1 MLRARRSRLAAR
13 AGHVSPSARASP
25 DDPLFPR
32 SSRVATCQPHRP
44 DHHAP
49 TNCQR
54 ASLVAY
60 TATRSARSVQP
71 YHPSGIVSAC
81 AASARASLPVVPA
94 LRHKTLASRYR
105 SVFRVTCAL
114 PVSTAKPQCL
124 ALLAVP
130 TRPRRTRRHHA
141 RLNHRRQIRLSEAAR
156 CRIRQSPRPTN
167 PPRCVHVPAAQ
178 HHRDVALT
186 LIRDVRCDVGLRD
199 GAHEPRAEQRAL
211 RTARRDVVAAND
223 EHGGTSER
231 LQRLRGDL
239 PTDAAARAGGDCA
252 ASASASSSSTS
263 RRPHLRRPPH
273 CLCSCRHP

>member
-1 MLRARRSRLAAR
+1 MLSPLRPHATRAAFAARGTR

-105 SVFRVTCAL
+105 SVFRVHPCAL

-167 PPRCVHVPAAQ
+167 PPRSCPCASRA
-178 HHRDVALT
+178 T
-186 LIRDVRCDVGLRD
+186 P
-199 GAHEPRAEQRAL
+199 PR
-211 RTARRDVVAAND
+211 
-223 EHGGTSER
+223 
-231 LQRLRGDL
+231 RG
-239 PTDAAARAGGDCA
+239 PCA
-252 ASASASSSSTS
+252 DT
-263 RRPHLRRPPH
+263 
-273 CLCSCRHP
+273 